1 MVKLVYYLCL
11 DFTLSQAN
19 TAEIP
24 EPIPLDELH
33 ELWQALAGDMEIPER
48 NADFSLTKSANYFW
62 GNDFQ
67 HAMEISSKISRIQG
81 DFDIL
86 GQNQNGWW
94 LYWWEFNKQTD
105 LFFLSKNR
113 WFDII
118 PNGDS
123 LLLSRCLPSDNLFFG
138 NWIALIYRC
147 FTGAIQNKHPCFF
160 PNSAMLDNRET
171 WQPWRFSI
179 DDLPI
184 QVSI

>member
-11 DFTLSQAN
+11 DFTLSEAN

-62 GNDFQ
+62 GNEFQ

-105 LFFLSKNR
+105 LFFSAKT
-113 WFDII
+113 
-118 PNGDS
+118 GD
-123 LLLSRCLPSDNLFFG
+123 L
-138 NWIALIYRC
+138 
-147 FTGAIQNKHPCFF
+147 T
-160 PNSAMLDNRET
+160 
-171 WQPWRFSI
+171 
-179 DDLPI
+179 
-184 QVSI
+184 